1 MPYSLNVHT
10 TRISNINTVCSITIV
25 DSSKPDEIWAGYNF
39 YDLSGMPDAKI
50 VATQFHINSNM
61 AVVFYALFSLL
72 SFSKLV

>member
-1 MPYSLNVHT
+1 VSVFSNVGGVRPRRSVFNLSYSKKFT
-10 TRISNINTVCSITIV
+10 A
-25 DSSKPDEIWAGYNF
+25 DMGIWTGYNF

>member
-1 MPYSLNVHT
+1 MAYSLNVHT

-25 DSSKPDEIWAGYNF
+25 DSSKPDEIWTGYNF

-50 VATQFHINSNM
+50 VSTQFHITSNM